1 MIDYT
6 HDGHVHTPFCPH
18 GSTDSLNAYVE
29 QALAQGVRTLTF
41 TEHAPLPARFIDP
54 TPDQDSAMALDLLPR
69 YIEEVGQLKR
79 DYAERLEIRI
89 GLEIDYLPGYVD
101 ETLALLEPYRSYL
114 DETILSQ
121 HFLQVEGELLPV
133 DFSPETFDAL
143 VSRIGSFEEVLHR
156 YYEALETGLQFP
168 WERLNVA
175 RIGHIDLPIKYQT
188 NYSWDRANVKDAE
201 SRLLRTIASRGFGL
215 DFNTAGLRKAACG
228 QPYAMAVAAEAT
240 RLGIPLVLG
249 SDAHIA
255 ADVGADFNI
264 IKREFSHL

>member
-6 HDGHVHTPFCPH
+6 RDGHVHTPFCPH
-18 GSTDSLNAYVE
+18 GSTDSLDAYVE
-29 QALAQGVRTLTF
+29 QALARGIRTLTF
-41 TEHAPLPARFIDP
+41 TEHAPLPERFIDP
-54 TPDQDSAMALDLLPR
+54 TPDKDSAMALDLLPR
-69 YIEEVGQLKR
+69 YIEEVGQLKH
-79 DYAERLEIRI
+79 DYADKLDIQI

-101 ETLALLEPYRSYL
+101 ETFALLEPYRSFL

-143 VSRIGSFEEVLHR
+143 VSRIGSFEDVLHR

-168 WERLNVA
+168 WERLNVT

-188 NYSWDRANVKDAE
+188 NYSWDRVNVKVAE
-201 SRLLRTIASRGFGL
+201 SRLLRTIALRGFEL

-228 QPYAMAVAAEAT
+228 QPYALAVAAEAT
-240 RLGIPLVLG
+240 RLGIRLVLG

-255 ADVGADFNI
+255 ADVGADFKNI
-264 IKREFSHL
+264 QKKATFL

>member
-6 HDGHVHTPFCPH
+6 RDGHVHTPFCPH
-18 GSTDSLNAYVE
+18 GTTDSLHAYVE
-29 QALAQGVRTLTF
+29 QALVRGIRTLTF
-41 TEHAPLPARFIDP
+41 TEHAPLPTRFTDP
-54 TPDQDSAMALDLLPR
+54 TPDKDSAMALDLLPR
-69 YIEEVGQLKR
+69 YIEEVSQLKR
-79 DYAERLEIRI
+79 DYAEQLDIRI

-101 ETLALLEPYRSYL
+101 ETFALLEPYRASL

-133 DFSPETFDAL
+133 DFSPETFDVL
-143 VSRIGSFEEVLHR
+143 VSRIGSFEEVLR
-156 YYEALETGLQFP
+156 WYYEALETGLQFP

-175 RIGHIDLPIKYQT
+175 RIGHIDLPIKYQK
-188 NYSWDRANVKDAE
+188 NYSWERANLEESE
-201 SRLLRTIASRGFGL
+201 SRLLQKIASRGFGI

-228 QPYAMAVAAEAT
+228 QPYAITVAAEAT

-255 ADVGADFNI
+255 TDVGADFETI
-264 IKREFSHL
+264 QKKATFL